1 MPVINF
7 SYSDLCGLM
16 GREVSYS
23 ELRERLPMMGSD
35 LNQADEGNDDLSFEF
50 FPDRP
55 DLFSVEGVARAFKAF
70 LGFEPGLRRYRTSPS
85 DVKVRVDPSVDD
97 VRPYIWSALVEDVV
111 IDDALI
117 KSMMDLQEKLHLTI
131 GRNRRKVAI
140 GIHDFDRVTPPFT
153 YKAVMP
159 DEVRFF
165 PLQGEREMTPAEIL
179 SEHDKG
185 RAYAFVLDG
194 KPRYPLIV
202 DSRGVVLSMPPIING
217 IDTEVSEDTKTIFV
231 DCTGTDRNAIAS
243 AVNILTTALADR
255 GGVVR
260 TVTIEQGGETFV
272 APDLTPRRMD
282 IEVDYANRW
291 LGTDMSEDDMVQCL
305 GRMGH
310 DAAAEGRVLRVEVP
324 SFRSDIIHPVDL
336 AEDIAIGHGYEKFGS
351 SLPREV
357 TFGEEDP
364 LLAFGD
370 RVRPI
375 MTGLGYFE
383 VVTLS
388 LSNPAEQYTAM
399 NLPEDD
405 EALRIRN
412 PVTEMHTLVRT
423 SLLPSLFGILR
434 RNKHRELP
442 QRVFEIGDVVRGG
455 SNRTMLA
462 AMTVHSKASFTEYKS
477 LVLSLGS
484 AMGFTPGI
492 EPTAHPAFTSGR
504 CARVSYGED
513 EVGVFGEVHPSTIES
528 FELKYPVAAF
538 EFDLERVRQLLED

>member
-7 SYSDLCGLM
+7 SYSDLCSLM
-16 GREVSYS
+16 GREVTYS

-35 LNQADEGNDDLSFEF
+35 LNQADEGDDDLSFEF

-55 DLFSVEGVARAFKAF
+55 DLFSVEGVARAFKSF
-70 LGFEPGLRRYRTSPS
+70 LDVEPGLRRYRTSPS
-85 DVKVRVDPSVDD
+85 DVRVLVDPSVDD

-140 GIHDFDRVTPPFT
+140 GIHDFDKVDPPFT

-165 PLQGEREMTPAEIL
+165 PLQGTREMTPAEIL
-179 SEHDKG
+179 AEHDKG
-185 RAYAFVLDG
+185 RAYAFVLED

-202 DSRGVVLSMPPIING
+202 DSKGVVLSMPPIING
-217 IDTEVSEDTKTIFV
+217 IDTEVSDGTKTIFV

-255 GGVVR
+255 GGTVR
-260 TVTIEQGGETFV
+260 TVNIEQGGEVFA
-272 APDLTPRRMD
+272 APDLAPRRMD

-291 LGTDMSEDDMVQCL
+291 LGTDLTEEEMVKCL

-310 DAAAEGRVLRVEVP
+310 DAAPEGRVLRVEVP

-336 AEDIAIGHGYEKFGS
+336 AEDIAIGHGYERFGNT
-351 SLPREV
+351 LPREV

-383 VVTLS
+383 VATLS
-388 LSNPAEQYTAM
+388 LSNPSEQYAAM
-399 NLPEDD
+399 NLPEDED
-405 EALRIRN
+405 ALRIRN

-442 QRVFEIGDVVRGG
+442 QRVFEVGDVVTGG
-455 SNRTMLA
+455 RNRTMMA
-462 AMTVHSKASFTEYKS
+462 AMTVHAKASFTEYKS
-477 LVLSLGS
+477 LILSVGS

-492 EPTAHPAFTSGR
+492 EPTAHPAFVAGR
-504 CARVSYGED
+504 CASVSCEGEQ
-513 EVGVFGEVHPSTIES
+513 VGVFGEIHPSTIES

-538 EFDLERVRQLLED
+538 ELDLERLRLLLEG